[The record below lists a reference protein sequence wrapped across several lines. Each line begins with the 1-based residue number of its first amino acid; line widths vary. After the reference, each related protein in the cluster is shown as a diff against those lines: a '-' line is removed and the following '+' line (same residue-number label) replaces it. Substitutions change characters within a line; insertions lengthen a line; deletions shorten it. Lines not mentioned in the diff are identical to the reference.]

1 MHDCYPLPRIDDL
14 LDRLSSAQWF
24 SKLDLAQGFHQVR
37 ITPGHEFKTAFISR
51 FGLYEFV
58 VMPMGLCNTPSTFQ
72 KVMHH
77 AMGDLLDTFVLIYL
91 DDILVYSPSE

>member
-37 ITPGHEFKTAFISR
+37 ITPGHEFKMAFISR

-58 VMPMGLCNTPSTFQ
+58 VMPMGLCNMPSTFQ

-77 AMGDLLDTFVLIYL
+77 AMGDFLDTFVLIYL
-91 DDILVYSPSE
+91 DDIVVYSPSE

>member
-1 MHDCYPLPRIDDL
+1 MCDRYPLPRIDGL

-51 FGLYEFV
+51 FGLYKFV
-58 VMPMGLCNTPSTFQ
+58 MMPMGLCNTPSIFQ
-72 KVMHH
+72 KVMYHT
-77 AMGDLLDTFVLIYL
+77 MGDLLDKFVFIYL

>member
-37 ITPGHEFKTAFISR
+37 ITPGHEFKTAFISH
-51 FGLYEFV
+51 FGLYKFIM
-58 VMPMGLCNTPSTFQ
+58 MPMGLCNAPSTFQ
-72 KVMHH
+72 KVMYH
-77 AMGDLLDTFVLIYL
+77 AMGDLLDQYVLIYF
-91 DDILVYSPSE
+91 DDILV

>member
-1 MHDCYPLPRIDDL
+1 MRDRYPLPQIDDL

-37 ITPGHEFKTAFISR
+37 ITPGHEFNTAFISR

-58 VMPMGLCNTPSTFQ
+58 VMPMGLCNAPSTFQ

-91 DDILVYSPSE
+91 DDILLYSLSE

>member
-1 MHDCYPLPRIDDL
+1 MSNCYPLPWIDDL
-14 LDRLSSAQWF
+14 LDHLSSVQWF

-58 VMPMGLCNTPSTFQ
+58 VMPMGLCNVPSTFQ

>member
-1 MHDCYPLPRIDDL
+1 MRDRYLLPWIDNL

-24 SKLDLAQGFHQVR
+24 SKLDLAQGFYQVR
-37 ITPGHEFKTAFISR
+37 ITPGHEFKMAFIRR
-51 FGLYEFV
+51 FGLNEFV
-58 VMPMGLCNTPSTFQ
+58 VMPMGLCNAPSTFQ

-77 AMGDLLDTFVLIYL
+77 AMGNLLDKFVLIYL

>member
-1 MHDCYPLPRIDDL
+1 MRDCYPLLRIDDL
-14 LDRLSSAQWF
+14 LDCLSSAQRF

-37 ITPGHEFKTAFISR
+37 ITPGNEFKTAFISR
-51 FGLYEFV
+51 FGLYKFAM
-58 VMPMGLCNTPSTFQ
+58 MPMGLCNAPSTFQ

-77 AMGDLLDTFVLIYL
+77 AMGNLLDRFVLIYL

>member
-1 MHDCYPLPRIDDL
+1 MRDRYPLPRIDDL

-37 ITPGHEFKTAFISR
+37 ITPGHEFKTIFISC
-51 FGLYEFV
+51 FGLHKFV
-58 VMPMGLCNTPSTFQ
+58 ALPMGLCSVPSTFQ

>member
-1 MHDCYPLPRIDDL
+1 MPQIDDL

-37 ITPGHEFKTAFISR
+37 INPGHEFKMVAISH
-51 FGLYEFV
+51 FGLYKFV
-58 VMPMGLCNTPSTFQ
+58 VMPMGLCSAPSTFQ

-77 AMGDLLDTFVLIYL
+77 AMGDLLDQFVLIYL
-91 DDILVYSPSE
+91 DDILVYSPSK

>member
-1 MHDCYPLPRIDDL
+1 M
-14 LDRLSSAQWF
+14 SSAQWF

-37 ITPGHEFKTAFISR
+37 ITPGHEFKTAFISH

-58 VMPMGLCNTPSTFQ
+58 VMPMGLCNAPSTFQ

-77 AMGDLLDTFVLIYL
+77 AMGDFLDTLVLIYL